1 MPLFALS
8 GHRLVLVHCTA
19 GMIRFSLVGPTAFV
33 LGVPLQAASPRWC
46 HCHRSWNS
54 TCINIWR
61 WWRCWWRYYSDIAS
75 DGMRLSSVVSRSVGL
90 KLLLI
95 AFAIATIG
103 PSFFAIIIYLGYRF
117 DLIQPEPSGYRF
129 SIFIRELP
137 FDFAIINWGFV
148 ALYLACRIQ
157 RKATVQS

>member
-1 MPLFALS
+1 
-8 GHRLVLVHCTA
+8 
-19 GMIRFSLVGPTAFV
+19 
-33 LGVPLQAASPRWC
+33 
-46 HCHRSWNS
+46 
-54 TCINIWR
+54 
-61 WWRCWWRYYSDIAS
+61 
-75 DGMRLSSVVSRSVGL
+75 MRLSSVVSRSVGL